1 MEPMESMTMDA
12 LPEAI
17 QRRLKA
23 AGVESLDDAPE
34 IEGYDSH
41 SETPE
46 QAAERRRLAA
56 EARAARWQR
65 RLPATYA
72 AASLTD
78 LEPEHRDPILQWV
91 RERSALNLVL
101 AGEIGTGKTHAAYA
115 IGNYA
120 VERGSRVEAWHV
132 HDLLVAMRPDGD
144 PYAYDRACDARLLIL
159 DDLGATKP
167 TDWARDTML
176 ALINHRVAHERRTV
190 YTTNASSADLRAL
203 WEPRMVDRIM
213 EASVSVL
220 FKGESR
226 RKAAW

>member
-1 MEPMESMTMDA
+1 MGPMESITLDA

-23 AGVESLDDAPE
+23 AGVEVLGEPGEDD
-34 IEGYDSH
+34 GYDSH
-41 SETPE
+41 DETPE

-72 AASLTD
+72 SAALAD
-78 LEPEHRDPILQWV
+78 LEPEHHDPILQWIKD
-91 RERSALNLVL
+91 RTALNLVL
-101 AGEIGTGKTHAAYA
+101 AGNIGTGKTHAAYA

-120 VERGSRVEAWHV
+120 VAKGSPVEAWHV
-132 HDLLVAMRPDGD
+132 HDLLVAMRPEGD
-144 PYAYDRACDARLLIL
+144 RYAYDRACDARLLIL

-176 ALINHRVAHERRTV
+176 ALINHRVANERRTI